1 MTPLW
6 IRGASL
12 VDHRGAYRADVVV
25 RGARVEALGVVRPF
39 DAFEE
44 LDASGLWLLGGTAEA
59 GRFVPGEKVR
69 AGGIADL
76 VAVTPDALDRS
87 QTDDD
92 GAGLARAGG
101 SLHDAVRWVMVRG
114 EVEEP

>member
-12 VDHRGAYRADVVV
+12 VDHRGAFRADVVI
-25 RGARVEALGVVRPF
+25 RGERVEALGVVRPF

-44 LDASGLWLLGGTAEA
+44 LDATGLWLLGGTAAA

-69 AGGIADL
+69 AGVEAAL
-76 VAVTPDALDRS
+76 VAVTPAALDAS
-87 QTDDD
+87 QTADD
-92 GAGLARAGG
+92 GAGLAREGG
-101 SLHDAVRWVMVRG
+101 PLHDAVRWVMVRG
-114 EVEEP
+114 EVEVR

>member
-12 VDHRGAYRADVVV
+12 VDHRGAFRADVVI
-25 RGARVEALGVVRPF
+25 RGASVEALGVVRPF
-39 DAFEE
+39 GPFEE
-44 LDASGLWLLGGTAEA
+44 LDASGLWLLGGTADA

-69 AGGIADL
+69 AGVAADL
-76 VAVTPDALDRS
+76 IAVVPDALDAS

-92 GAGLARAGG
+92 GASLARCGG
-101 SLHDAVRWVMVRG
+101 SLHDAVRWVMIRG
-114 EVEEP
+114 ELEDR